1 MVRLE
6 LRIFFVPVTMKYSP
20 KQPKSA
26 ALKSYYQTLKKETKE
41 CQTETENQEADINT
55 LKLENDALKLENEA
69 LKLEKEASRLEN
81 EAFRTKSKKLLF
93 IMIFITFGI
102 LVISMSVGLGLKR
115 NGSADDGIPITD
127 ECGTIL
133 EFPEEKSEVFSN
145 AQHGEWPWQV
155 SFQYCFKR
163 NNDLCQWE
171 HLCGA
176 SIVDKKWV
184 ITAAHCIEES
194 GFRSDLKNPGET
206 WSVVVGMDKLDNSQ
220 LGKTNAGK
228 RIILE
233 KIKIHDSYWYRGV
246 GYIVYSDIALLK
258 LDEALEYNEFIQ
270 PIDFPDDH
278 EPQNGDRCHV
288 TGWGFTSA
296 NGTELSYNLK
306 ETEVTIFDFDTCR
319 NNPGWYRLLNDNDH
333 ICAGFPVCGG
343 FSGGPLSCKKP
354 DGSFYLAGVS
364 SFGFS
369 DCLQPRHAGIFTRMT
384 QFEEWAKSTIK
395 NDSEMLINSHSVSY
409 LVFILPIIGIY
420 LLL

>member
-1 MVRLE
+1 MKTIFLIRKFWE
-6 LRIFFVPVTMKYSP
+6 NERPTSTDTEAETSTGRYNGNRILRNRYPI
-20 KQPKSA
+20 
-26 ALKSYYQTLKKETKE
+26 
-41 CQTETENQEADINT
+41 DIINT
-55 LKLENDALKLENEA
+55 LTLENETLKLENEA

-102 LVISMSVGLGLKR
+102 LVISVSVGLGLKR

-155 SFQYCFKR
+155 SFQHCFKR
-163 NNDLCQWE
+163 NYDFCEWK

-176 SIVDKKWV
+176 SIVNNKWV
-184 ITAAHCIEES
+184 ITAAHCLEES
-194 GFRSDLKNPGET
+194 GKRFDSNNPGQADMVDMVWWK

-220 LGKTNAGK
+220 LEKTNAGK
-228 RIILE
+228 RIFLE
-233 KIKIHDSYWYRGV
+233 KIKIHDSYNFD
-246 GYIVYSDIALLK
+246 YITNSDIALLK
-258 LDEALEYNEFIQ
+258 LNEVLEYNEFIQ
-270 PIDFPDDH
+270 PIGFPDDH
-278 EPQNGDRCHV
+278 EPQNGDICHV

-296 NGTELSYNLK
+296 NANRTEQMSYNLK
-306 ETEVTIFDFDTCR
+306 ETEVKIIDFATCI
-319 NNPGWYRLLNDNDH
+319 NIDVWYKLLNDSDH
-333 ICAGFPVCGG
+333 MCAGDLDLGSPLCGG

-364 SFGFS
+364 SIGFS
-369 DCLQPRHAGIFTRMT
+369 DCLEPGHPGIFTRMT

-395 NDSEMLINSHSVSY
+395 NDL
-409 LVFILPIIGIY
+409 
-420 LLL
+420 